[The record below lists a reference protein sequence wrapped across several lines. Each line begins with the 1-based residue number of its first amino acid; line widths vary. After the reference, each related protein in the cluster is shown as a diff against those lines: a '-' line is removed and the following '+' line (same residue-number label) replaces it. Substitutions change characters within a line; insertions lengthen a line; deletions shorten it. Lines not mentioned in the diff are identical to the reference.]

1 MAATSRFGISL
12 KQLRDLMEYRGAEG
26 VQKLNE
32 ELGGVKGLIAKLN
45 TSETNGKKS
54 FIITNTQS
62 VWQSHTQFFSWSRKN
77 WKSWFVNSVPLS
89 VRIFSAIIYA
99 AICDWIQYELRWVII
114 VSFRIIFLFEELI
127 EYYWYE
133 SWSESVDESLLP
145 WSSIRLGFTSVLCT
159 TWSTFCGS
167 ISAALCSNSI
177 LFSKLNGWRHA
188 DRPKKL

>member
-62 VWQSHTQFFSWSRKN
+62 VWQSHTQFFSSWSRKN
-77 WKSWFVNSVPLS
+77 YFKHRMKRL
-89 VRIFSAIIYA
+89 IFGKN
-99 AICDWIQYELRWVII
+99 C
-114 VSFRIIFLFEELI
+114 
-127 EYYWYE
+127 
-133 SWSESVDESLLP
+133 
-145 WSSIRLGFTSVLCT
+145 
-159 TWSTFCGS
+159 
-167 ISAALCSNSI
+167 
-177 LFSKLNGWRHA
+177 
-188 DRPKKL
+188 

>member
-62 VWQSHTQFFSWSRKN
+62 VWQSHTQFF
-77 WKSWFVNSVPLS
+77 
-89 VRIFSAIIYA
+89 
-99 AICDWIQYELRWVII
+99 
-114 VSFRIIFLFEELI
+114 
-127 EYYWYE
+127 
-133 SWSESVDESLLP
+133 LLDQERTI
-145 WSSIRLGFTSVLCT
+145 SSTE
-159 TWSTFCGS
+159 
-167 ISAALCSNSI
+167 
-177 LFSKLNGWRHA
+177 
-188 DRPKKL
+188 

>member
-62 VWQSHTQFFSWSRKN
+62 VWQNSFF
-77 WKSWFVNSVPLS
+77 
-89 VRIFSAIIYA
+89 
-99 AICDWIQYELRWVII
+99 
-114 VSFRIIFLFEELI
+114 
-127 EYYWYE
+127 
-133 SWSESVDESLLP
+133 LLDQERTI
-145 WSSIRLGFTSVLCT
+145 SSTEWNV
-159 TWSTFCGS
+159 
-167 ISAALCSNSI
+167 
-177 LFSKLNGWRHA
+177 
-188 DRPKKL
+188 

>member
-77 WKSWFVNSVPLS
+77 YFKHRMKRL
-89 VRIFSAIIYA
+89 IFGKN
-99 AICDWIQYELRWVII
+99 C
-114 VSFRIIFLFEELI
+114 
-127 EYYWYE
+127 
-133 SWSESVDESLLP
+133 
-145 WSSIRLGFTSVLCT
+145 
-159 TWSTFCGS
+159 
-167 ISAALCSNSI
+167 
-177 LFSKLNGWRHA
+177 
-188 DRPKKL
+188 